1 MGKNRKCIMIRILS
15 NWNAKKFNGL
25 EMDKLIAFINYKNQ
39 YMYQSFSIFTH
50 TTIQCIS
57 EYIFFKILFGNN
69 VWDHQYERK
78 PKFPLKS
85 WKYVE
90 VHSNW
95 NNDRISQFRK
105 MEFLRHYFKNWLQL
119 SFWDRYSFAI
129 ILCFFE

>member
-1 MGKNRKCIMIRILS
+1 MFEIIIIMQWMHEWVLL
-15 NWNAKKFNGL
+15 NF
-25 EMDKLIAFINYKNQ
+25 Y
-39 YMYQSFSIFTH
+39 YV
-50 TTIQCIS
+50 
-57 EYIFFKILFGNN
+57 EYS
-69 VWDHQYERK
+69 DEEYERK